1 MNDHE
6 VELLLVED
14 DPNDVELALRSLR
27 KHHLAN
33 KIHVARDG
41 EEALDFLHARGQYSE
56 RKSSGM
62 PKVVFLDLK
71 LPKVSGLEVLKEMKS
86 DPRLRTIP
94 VVVMTS
100 SREQRDL
107 VEGYRLGVNSYIQ
120 KPIDFD
126 QFQGV
131 VKDLGYYWLVI
142 NQSPPPETYSGE

>member
-1 MNDHE
+1 MSANE

-41 EEALDFLHARGQYSE
+41 EEALDFLHARGPYAG
-56 RKSSGM
+56 RNGVAL
-62 PKVVFLDLK
+62 PRVVFLDLK
-71 LPKVSGLEVLKEMKS
+71 LPKVSGLEVLKEMKG
-86 DPRLRTIP
+86 DPRFHSIP

-107 VEGYRLGVNSYIQ
+107 LEGYRLGVNSYIQ

-126 QFQGV
+126 QFQNV

-142 NQSPPPETYSGE
+142 NQSPPPEAFARD